1 MAALS
6 IPLVQALLPALPS
19 AVATM
24 AALALGG
31 SAAAGLLPLSQILLE
46 SSTGQQRAPALGL
59 IGALSSSL
67 SCALSLAYPLLL
79 PGARPPEAPAGANPP
94 AAAALLLA
102 LGLGAAACALAL
114 RRWMSSAMM
123 MEHLLML
130 SLESGDEARAVEP
143 TSQRDLYRKLS
154 SAVAKAARSEA
165 ENAAGA
171 RAAEQGLLAPRE
183 SACDVRQKGS
193 VETMSGDSYA
203 RGSTPNSPPRPY
215 AVDKLLRAQLNLG
228 TGPRRNLPD
237 GRSR

>member
-31 SAAAGLLPLSQILLE
+31 SAAAGLLPLLQILLE
-46 SSTGQQRAPALGL
+46 SSTSQQRAPALGL

-79 PGARPPEAPAGANPP
+79 PGARPPEAQGAGPP

-114 RRWMSSAMM
+114 RRWMSSAEM

-143 TSQRDLYRKLS
+143 MSQRDLYRKLS

-183 SACDVRQKGS
+183 SACDVCQKGS